1 MSAVMP
7 TYARTDIAFERG
19 EGPYL
24 FTADGRRYLDFG
36 TGIAVTT
43 LGHCHP
49 HLVAALTAQ
58 AETLWHT
65 SNLYR
70 IAGQERLAERLCA
83 ATFADKAFFCNSGAE
98 ALEGTIKTVRRY
110 QFVNG
115 RPERTRVVVFDGAF
129 HGRTLGTLA
138 AGANEKYREGFQ
150 PVVQGFDRAAF
161 GDLDNVRSAV
171 GPETAAILIEP
182 IQGDAAG
189 VRVAPQGFLTGLREI
204 ADSNGLLLAFDEV
217 QSGISRSGRFLA
229 HEWDGVRP
237 DVVALAKGLG
247 GGFPIGAVLATE
259 AAAAGMVPG
268 THGSTFGGNPL
279 AAACA
284 NAVLDVVLEPA
295 FLKRVVETGEAL
307 RTRLDAVAAAH
318 PEILIG
324 ARGRG
329 LMIGLQCK
337 IANGTL
343 VDALRKH
350 GLLAVVAS
358 DNVVRFLPPLIIES
372 VHIDEAVAA
381 LDAACRDS
389 TP

>member
-1 MSAVMP
+1 MSSVMS
-7 TYARTDIAFERG
+7 TYARVDIAFERG

-36 TGIAVTT
+36 SGIAVTT

-58 AETLWHT
+58 AEKLWHT

-70 IAGQERLAERLCA
+70 IPGQERLAERLCSA
-83 ATFADKAFFCNSGAE
+83 SFADKAFFCNSGAE

-150 PVVQGFDRAAF
+150 PVVQGFDRATF
-161 GDLDNVRSAV
+161 GDLDSVQAAV
-171 GPETAAILIEP
+171 GPETAAILVEP

-204 ADSNGLLLAFDEV
+204 ADANGLLLAFDEV
-217 QSGISRSGRFLA
+217 QSGIGRSGRFLA

-284 NAVLDVVLEPA
+284 NAILDIVLEPA
-295 FLKRVVETGEAL
+295 FLKQVVTTGETL
-307 RTRLDAVAAAH
+307 RARLDAVAAAH
-318 PEILIG
+318 PEVLIG
-324 ARGRG
+324 VRGRG

-337 IANGTL
+337 IPNGTL
-343 VDALRKH
+343 VEALRKH
-350 GLLAVVAS
+350 GLLAVVAA
-358 DNVVRFLPPLIIES
+358 DNVVRFLPPLIIDD
-372 VHIDEAVAA
+372 VQIDESVAA

-389 TP
+389 AP